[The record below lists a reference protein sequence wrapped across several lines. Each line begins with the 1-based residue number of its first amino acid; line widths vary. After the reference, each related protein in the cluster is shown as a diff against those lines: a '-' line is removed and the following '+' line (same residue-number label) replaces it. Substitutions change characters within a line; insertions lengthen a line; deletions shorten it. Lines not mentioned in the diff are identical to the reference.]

1 MKTIL
6 NRCGFTKRSGTA
18 INLVIYTL
26 SLWLWLKKGS
36 IGMFSRDSL
45 TGMGKDVLYDTLN
58 REDLNWRKC
67 NEMIAYKTY
76 LGFNRNSKKA
86 FVVDDTIG
94 QRFGK
99 KMPGVSSHFDHTTG
113 RHMMGQQMLTLGL
126 SCEEGFIP
134 LDSELFTSQV
144 KAQPLAHPF

>member
-1 MKTIL
+1 
-6 NRCGFTKRSGTA
+6 
-18 INLVIYTL
+18 
-26 SLWLWLKKGS
+26 
-36 IGMFSRDSL
+36 MFSRDSL